1 MTDLCINLS
10 NTKTVSF
17 NNFFFSINKC
27 VFYGLLQMLINEKKN
42 AAVLYKLH
50 MSNGGG
56 MGVGEGV
63 VVVVV
68 EGKFVL
74 ISN

>member
-1 MTDLCINLS
+1 
-10 NTKTVSF
+10 
-17 NNFFFSINKC
+17 
-27 VFYGLLQMLINEKKN
+27 MLINEKKN

-56 MGVGEGV
+56 VGVGEGV

-68 EGKFVL
+68 EGSLYLYL
-74 ISN
+74 IKKIK